1 MGYPFVLRGDLCGD
15 VVLPSMCEVRRQFQ
29 GLPAIDP
36 VAAVEAGW
44 QAVAEQVAAL
54 GGGARVALAVGS
66 RGIGDLVPIV
76 RAVSERLR
84 AAGCAPFIVPAMG
97 SPGGALVENE
107 QHHSAALRIVAACPR
122 SLRA

>member
-1 MGYPFVLRGDLCGD
+1 MAYPFALRSDFAGG
-15 VVLPSMCEVRRQFQ
+15 VRLPLMCEVRRRFQ
-29 GLPAIDP
+29 APPAIDP
-36 VAAVEAGW
+36 VAATEAGR
-44 QAVAEQVAAL
+44 QGVARQVAAL
-54 GGGARVALAVGS
+54 GGGARVAVAVGS
-66 RGIGDLVPIV
+66 RGSGDLVAVV

-84 AAGCAPFIVPAMG
+84 VAGCAPFIVPAMG